1 MRTDLKYFIKARLVE
16 RYRNSDKLEEWVT
29 LTTNTKQ
36 SAFEE
41 AEMGQKKHKYN
52 VRLSDQERAQLNRL
66 TVQGSTQVRKLNRVK
81 ILLLADENHSQGQK
95 TDKEIASKLDISPA
109 TSERVRRHYGE
120 AGLEVAINE
129 KARSGRPPRISGEER
144 AKITALACSMAPEG
158 YARWSLRLLADKV
171 VELDFVD
178 QISYKTVGEILKKT
192 NSNPI

>member
-1 MRTDLKYFIKARLVE
+1 
-16 RYRNSDKLEEWVT
+16 
-29 LTTNTKQ
+29 
-36 SAFEE
+36 
-41 AEMGQKKHKYN
+41 MGQKKHKYN

-66 TVQGSTQVRKLNRVK
+66 TVQGSIQVRKLNRVK

-95 TDKEIASKLDISPA
+95 TDKEIASKLTISPA
-109 TSERVRRHYGE
+109 TSVRVRRHYGE

>member
-1 MRTDLKYFIKARLVE
+1 
-16 RYRNSDKLEEWVT
+16 
-29 LTTNTKQ
+29 
-36 SAFEE
+36 
-41 AEMGQKKHKYN
+41 MGQKKHKYN

-178 QISYKTVGEILKKT
+178 QISYKMVGEILKKT